1 MDARQQTCD
10 ELQQQTGATFIAPYN
25 YGPVI
30 SGQGTI
36 ALELLQ
42 QVRGRSSRGQAA
54 LQHAAGVTGW
64 LALLL

>member
-1 MDARQQTCD
+1 MDARQQAC
-10 ELQQQTGATFIAPYN
+10 ERLQRETGATFIPPYN

-42 QVRGRSSRGQAA
+42 QAGGASRCLRVLPDAA
-54 LQHAAGVTGW
+54 EGLAGPTG
-64 LALLL
+64 A